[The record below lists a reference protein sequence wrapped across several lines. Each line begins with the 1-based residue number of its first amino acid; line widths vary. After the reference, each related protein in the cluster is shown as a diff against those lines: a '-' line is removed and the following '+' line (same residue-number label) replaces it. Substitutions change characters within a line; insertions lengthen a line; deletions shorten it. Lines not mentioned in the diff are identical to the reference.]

1 MSPEELDSLLAKPI
15 NAIVATTRRA
25 DAPQLTP
32 VWFLWNGEYFA
43 FSTTKERVKYGNIKR
58 DPKISLIVE
67 DATTHLYAAAYG
79 AAEIVEQRERVA
91 ELTRP
96 LLEKYAPGNTARL
109 EAVLADTSRV
119 IILLRPEKWVT
130 R

>member
-1 MSPEELDSLLAKPI
+1 MSPEELDSLLAKPN

-32 VWFLWNGEYFA
+32 VWFLWDGEFFT
-43 FSTTKERVKYGNIKR
+43 FSTTKGRVKYGNIKR
-58 DPKISLIVE
+58 NPRISLIVDDE
-67 DATTHLYAAAYG
+67 MTHQYVVAYG
-79 AAEIVEQRERVA
+79 EAEIVEERERVA

-109 EAVLADTSRV
+109 ETVLSDTSR
-119 IILLRPEKWVT
+119 IIVLLRPDK
-130 R
+130 